1 MNGHEKV
8 VDQKLL
14 CTALVADGPGSS
26 ASNFLDEG
34 KVQFAQQLMRAGLP
48 NPIGRLK
55 SSPSGLCS
63 AAIAKALSS
72 LAPDAKRAGGPPSV
86 SRFCR
91 ALGLLGCAK
100 SAEAAIGLSDR

>member
-1 MNGHEKV
+1 MRRWLIRNCLG
-8 VDQKLL
+8 
-14 CTALVADGPGSS
+14 TALVADGPGSS
-26 ASNFLDEG
+26 TSNFLDEG
-34 KVQFAQQLMRAGLP
+34 KVRFAQQLMRAGLP
-48 NPIGRLK
+48 NPIEGRLK